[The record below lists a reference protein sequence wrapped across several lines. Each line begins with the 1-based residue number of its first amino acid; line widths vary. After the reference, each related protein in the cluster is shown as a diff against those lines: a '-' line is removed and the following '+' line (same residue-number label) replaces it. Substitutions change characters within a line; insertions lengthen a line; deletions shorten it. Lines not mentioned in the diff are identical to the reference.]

1 VSDEFI
7 LKIKAS
13 VIAADV
19 NAHSQFN
26 HATIGETRSPP
37 RESVV
42 GFPFP
47 QWLRD

>member
-19 NAHSQFN
+19 NAHAQLN
-26 HATIGETRSPP
+26 HARACGKRKPAK
-37 RESVV
+37 
-42 GFPFP
+42 
-47 QWLRD
+47 